1 MQNYSVTYLA
11 QLAQFLSFAL
21 AMASIQVDPSSLETT
36 MSVVIAVVSGCVV
49 LYRRWQAGGVTPFGT
64 RNI

>member
-11 QLAQFLSFAL
+11 QIAQFISFAL

-36 MSVVIAVVSGCVV
+36 MSVVITVVSGCVV
-49 LYRRWQAGGVTPFGT
+49 LYRRWSAGGVTLLGA
-64 RNI
+64 RSK